1 MGEYTYSETNSVTGW
16 SSDIWVSYLVI
27 LDTDGNKLYENVYGD
42 KGANNAGEYL
52 SVDPNNGDIMI
63 YVDSDSFGG
72 VFGFLKLS
80 PTNGPPTS
88 SPSPTT
94 TISTS
99 SSSTASTT
107 TSTTTTTSSECFDI
121 WPKKKC
127 NKRKK
132 KGKCNKKRVAKKCR
146 ETCEI
151 C

>member
-1 MGEYTYSETNSVTGW
+1 MGQL
-16 SSDIWVSYLVI
+16 LVI
-27 LDTDGNKLYENVYGD
+27 LDTEGNKLYENVYGD
-42 KGANNAGEYL
+42 KEANNAGEYL

-63 YVDSDSFGG
+63 FTDSDSFGG

-80 PTNGPPTS
+80 PTNAPPTGA
-88 SPSPTT
+88 PSPTT

-107 TSTTTTTSSECFDI
+107 TTTSSEPCFDI